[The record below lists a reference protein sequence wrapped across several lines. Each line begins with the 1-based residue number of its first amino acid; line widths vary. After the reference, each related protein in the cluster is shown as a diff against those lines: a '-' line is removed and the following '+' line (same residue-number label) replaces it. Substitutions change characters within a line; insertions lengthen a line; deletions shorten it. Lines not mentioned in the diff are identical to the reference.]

1 MVSSLLPPFRPAKA
15 TASAVTPELLAC
27 VFVREEF
34 LPAQGHGCLS
44 LTHLPLTC
52 WHACS
57 PISEAVRQLCPSHVS
72 RSPGQASGPVPLPRT
87 GSYSCLTP
95 SFPTPHAFR
104 KGPVRTEA
112 CGR

>member
-1 MVSSLLPPFRPAKA
+1 MVSLLLPPFRPAKA

-57 PISEAVRQLCPSHVS
+57 PISEAVRQLCPLPCVPEPRSGLRTCPLAEDRQLLLSNPLISHAT
-72 RSPGQASGPVPLPRT
+72 RLQERT
-87 GSYSCLTP
+87 C
-95 SFPTPHAFR
+95 PH
-104 KGPVRTEA
+104 
-112 CGR
+112 